1 MLCPH
6 TAAVNRSTGKLT
18 SSHLSAASTG
28 RGIGG
33 VEGRVVRF
41 SLDDNL
47 NGQLTLSDDG
57 KWLRGHYHDR
67 PSEPIDLEW
76 RSN

>member
-1 MLCPH
+1 
-6 TAAVNRSTGKLT
+6 
-18 SSHLSAASTG
+18 
-28 RGIGG
+28 

>member
-1 MLCPH
+1 
-6 TAAVNRSTGKLT
+6 
-18 SSHLSAASTG
+18 
-28 RGIGG
+28 

-47 NGQLTLSDDG
+47 NGQLTLSDG